1 MKENEVLQLSPLN
14 LAFVGDAVYGLYIK
28 QHLVQ
33 AHDFKTGELTKRA
46 NYFLRATTQAKIFE
60 YLLPTLTEKEQEDAR
75 RCRNA
80 HVNNKAK
87 SATLSDYK
95 RATALEGVFGFL
107 QLVEEHERLE
117 ELLEASLNFKEDTQK

>member
-28 QHLVQ
+28 QKLVEC
-33 AHDFKTGELTKRA
+33 HDFKTGELTKRS

-60 YLLPTLTEKEQEDAR
+60 FLLPLFTEKEQEVAR

-95 RATALEGVFGFL
+95 RATALEGVLGFL
-107 QLVEEHERLE
+107 QLVGETERLVV
-117 ELLEASLNFKEDTQK
+117 LLDKCLEFKE

>member
-60 YLLPTLTEKEQEDAR
+60 YLLPTFTEKEQEVAR

>member
-60 YLLPTLTEKEQEDAR
+60 YLLPTLTEKEQEVAR